1 MQKFRAS
8 IGAAVV
14 VISFSAFTGCGVS
27 NNGTQR
33 ATDAT
38 TVAASAS
45 PLDSSRLDV
54 APRLSMEIS
63 SSARTSKT
71 TSYSDGRK
79 AVSYDVESDD
89 SPYTVI
95 VEYYESGK
103 KSATEVFNTE
113 KQALSADGAKFREG
127 EFSLKNAHNSH
138 RLDWDQDATVP
149 WSSEDSPPSIPLKC
163 SAVFFD
169 GAEGYSYAVYVSGD
183 ARNNA
188 SLEQV
193 QSLLESIVLA

>member
-1 MQKFRAS
+1 MVRFRVS

-14 VISFSAFTGCGVS
+14 VMSFSTFTGCGMS
-27 NNGTQR
+27 SDGTQR

-38 TVAASAS
+38 TVTEPAS

-54 APRLSMEIS
+54 APRLSMDIS
-63 SSARTSKT
+63 SASRKSKT
-71 TSYSDGRK
+71 TFYTDGRK
-79 AVSYDVESDD
+79 AVSYDVENEE

-95 VEYYESGK
+95 VEYYEHGE
-103 KSATEVFNTE
+103 KSAGDVFNTE
-113 KQALSADGAKFREG
+113 KQALSAGGAKFRER
-127 EFSLKNAHNSH
+127 EFSIKNAKNSH

-169 GAEGYSYAVYVSGD
+169 GAEGYSYAVYVSTDGRKD
-183 ARNNA
+183 G
-188 SLEQV
+188 SLERV
-193 QSLLESIVLA
+193 ESLLESIVLV